1 MSAVTPHQDLRYYI
15 GPLLTRD
22 DKNFLYHIFTTPCL
36 EVSDRDWRCRE
47 RCKEE
52 WARVSHVFTWFL
64 LFPNPKWSLS
74 WCCGLLDKWCIS
86 FFPWVAPYRTHNFF
100 TWDPWVLCSQLAGSC
115 TDSHTDCRDHLFT
128 SLQYAWQSS
137 VPFQA
142 QRPYKVV
149 SGSEISSLGLAVC
162 LQQVC
167 NTLALDM
174 SNRWHQNA
182 LKWCRV
188 TCQSLQKLTAPL
200 KWVILRSCCF
210 SCTQQVCV
218 IK

>member
-1 MSAVTPHQDLRYYI
+1 MQVPHSQEHLVRVCCY
-15 GPLLTRD
+15 
-22 DKNFLYHIFTTPCL
+22 TTPRL
-36 EVSDRDWRCRE
+36 TVLYRTVAHQRWQE
-47 RCKEE
+47 
-52 WARVSHVFTWFL
+52 F
-64 LFPNPKWSLS
+64 SLS
-74 WCCGLLDKWCIS
+74 YLYQAIS

-100 TWDPWVLCSQLAGSC
+100 RWDPWVLCSQLAGSC
-115 TDSHTDCRDHLFT
+115 TDSHPDCRDHLFT
-128 SLQYAWQSS
+128 SLQYARQSS

-142 QRPYKVV
+142 QCPYKVV